1 MEGEREGWLREKVEL
16 GTGRGGGRESWLREK
31 IELGTEGEEGEK
43 AG

>member
-16 GTGRGGGRESWLREK
+16 GTGRGGGREGWLREGWTS
-31 IELGTEGEEGEK
+31 EWEGREK